1 MSEIIMSLAIVM
13 LLLLSGCTSCESNK
27 DETDT
32 VKKEN
37 RTKINTNKQV
47 EVATP
52 VIIAKTQQTLNPFK
66 PSIEANI
73 NQEEVMSASL
83 EELEAEAFKT
93 IQPQI
98 NEEMRN
104 IPDCLEKAE
113 TKEEAFAC
121 SKSLRKLNKELSMA
135 MGDFTEESQE
145 NYDDDFIWNEETKID
160 MIKEIEAGMQA
171 MQEMQLCMETSKT
184 PEELEK
190 CLKP

>member
-1 MSEIIMSLAIVM
+1 MSKIILGLM
-13 LLLLSGCTSCESNK
+13 LFTLYFLSGCTSCQNNK
-27 DETDT
+27 SQTDT
-32 VKKEN
+32 VQKEKETTEKSKKDL
-37 RTKINTNKQV
+37 TVDT
-47 EVATP
+47 A
-52 VIIAKTQQTLNPFK
+52 IAKTVPKETLTPFK

-73 NQEEVMSASL
+73 DQDEVITESL

-98 NEEMRN
+98 NKEMQK
-104 IPDCLEKAE
+104 IPECLEKAE

-121 SKSLRKLNKELSMA
+121 SKSLRELNKELSMA